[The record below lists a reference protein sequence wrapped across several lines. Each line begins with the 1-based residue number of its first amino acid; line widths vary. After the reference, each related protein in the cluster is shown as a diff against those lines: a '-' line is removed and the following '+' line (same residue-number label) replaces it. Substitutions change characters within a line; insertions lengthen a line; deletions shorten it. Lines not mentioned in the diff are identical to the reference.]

1 MWLFIRGLCAF
12 HKLLNLS
19 ELRDPHRAPTVSPP
33 CPLPT
38 PTLRGA
44 LQRAWFSVDG
54 TQEVLDK
61 FRDSWAKPALN
72 LPQLPLAGGR
82 GHCRAAGQS
91 RHRESTR
98 LKS

>member
-72 LPQLPLAGGR
+72 LPQLPDR
-82 GHCRAAGQS
+82 KS
-91 RHRESTR
+91 IR
-98 LKS
+98 LNSSHLGISYAVFCLKK